1 MGLGIGMSL
10 VLYGIGSPLV
20 VDYEESCERQG
31 LAIAGAVKNVA
42 GPVHTISA
50 APVYLADEMPASLLS
65 LPFIVPI
72 FTPGRRR
79 LAVDDAERRGF
90 GSSYTLVDPTAVVA
104 RSTIIGPGTFVNC
117 GAVIGAAG
125 SIGRFVL
132 VNRSASVGHHAR
144 IGDYASIGPGAV
156 LAGNVTLGRGAVVGA
171 GAIIAPA
178 VTIGDNAVVNV
189 GSVVSH
195 DVPANSLVGG
205 QPARVLR
212 SEIVGYNDLAA

>member
-1 MGLGIGMSL
+1 MVDLGVGMSL

-20 VDYEESCERQG
+20 VDYEESCERRG
-31 LAIAGAVKNVA
+31 LAVAGAVKNVA
-42 GPVHTISA
+42 GPIYTISS
-50 APVYLADEMPASLLS
+50 PVHLVDEIPASLLS

-90 GSSYTLVDPTAVVA
+90 SSRFTLVDPTAVVA
-104 RSTIIGPGTFVNC
+104 RSTTIGPGTFVNS
-117 GAVIGAAG
+117 GAIIGAAG
-125 SIGRFVL
+125 RIGCFVL
-132 VNRSASVGHHAR
+132 VNRSTSIGHHAR

-156 LAGNVTLGRGAVVGA
+156 LAGKVTLGRGAVVGA
-171 GAIIAPA
+171 GAIIAPE
-178 VTIGDNAVVNV
+178 VTIGDNAVVSV

-212 SEIVGYNDLAA
+212 SAIVGYNDLAA